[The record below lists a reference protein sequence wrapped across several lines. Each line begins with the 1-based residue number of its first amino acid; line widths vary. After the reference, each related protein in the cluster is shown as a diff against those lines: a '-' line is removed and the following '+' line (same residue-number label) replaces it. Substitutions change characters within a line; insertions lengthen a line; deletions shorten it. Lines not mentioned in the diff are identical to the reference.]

1 LEVGEGGSE
10 SDPDELSSPELA
22 PEADPA
28 VGDDG
33 MAAAFFVPVRGLAL
47 TKYLAVI
54 GPPVLTVL
62 EFELEVV
69 ALLACGLELI
79 QLVMEFQ
86 KFGAR
91 LELAVV
97 AEAGAA
103 AVGEEGGEGIALD
116 AAFAFEGVG
125 VADKEGVS
133 PFKKPDKPAKGF
145 DHVIFDWLEVF
156 ADAF

>member
-28 VGDDG
+28 VGEDG
-33 MAAAFFVPVRGLAL
+33 VAAAFFVPVRGLAL
-47 TKYLAVI
+47 TKYLAAI

-69 ALLACGLELI
+69 ALPACGLELI

-86 KFGAR
+86 KLGAR

-103 AVGEEGGEGIALD
+103 VGEEGGEGIELD
-116 AAFAFEGVG
+116 AAFAFEGVA

-145 DHVIFDWLEVF
+145 DHVIFD
-156 ADAF
+156 

>member
-28 VGDDG
+28 VGEDG
-33 MAAAFFVPVRGLAL
+33 VAAAFFVPVRGLAL
-47 TKYLAVI
+47 TKYLAAI

-69 ALLACGLELI
+69 ALPACGLELI

-86 KFGAR
+86 KLGAR

-97 AEAGAA
+97 AEEGA
-103 AVGEEGGEGIALD
+103 AVGEEGGEGIELD
-116 AAFAFEGVG
+116 AAFAFEGVA

-145 DHVIFDWLEVF
+145 DHVIFD
-156 ADAF
+156 